1 MNTNGSHP
9 SPSSTP
15 PSAASENQPRSE
27 AQKPERQPR
36 DAISYSRFSTAIQA
50 AGDSL
55 RRQLKLSDDYA
66 KKHNLRI
73 NRTLTDK
80 GISGF
85 RGANL
90 QQGALGAFIKAID
103 MKKVKPGSVLLVE
116 SLDRLSRNQVTE
128 QLSLF
133 LIILNAGIEI
143 VTLVDERSY
152 TRESINGNPTEL
164 IISIVLMIRGWEESE
179 TKSFR
184 LKEAWKAKRNSAGN
198 RKLTSK
204 CPLWLKPAPDGRH
217 FEPIPERIEVITLI
231 FKLAEQGLGSAT
243 ICKRLNQQGIK
254 SWSCGKWW
262 NRDYV
267 RRILRNR
274 AVLGEF
280 QPKTR
285 PSRGTRQVEGPTQ
298 LGYYPAIVSAE
309 TFYRINKGTTARPV
323 RPNKRNSVSNLFTGL
338 AYDGESGAPMRF
350 HARWT
355 GGTYDPALSRLYS
368 AAVEKGGASNSWN
381 YSLFEASVLQHL
393 EKLDWE
399 ALLADPSDQGQAAE
413 RRRLEAQLK
422 DVQLKLQ
429 RAVDFITAN
438 ALASS
443 TLAQAVRNLEQQE
456 AGLKARIIALE
467 PEDSEHA
474 AVRKAMLESR
484 AEFLNLV
491 SSGDPGSRQL
501 LRQELRVLIKRID
514 LWARPSSCAGLEE
527 YRPILA
533 EAVQAAGMTWKKDP
547 SRWPCY
553 RITFA
558 NNQQRWVLCERSRL
572 KRRDAE
578 KQDNTAALGVVIH
591 LPQATESGAV
601 SESPA
606 PGQMTAEDP
615 QTA

>member
-1 MNTNGSHP
+1 VNTNGSHP
-9 SPSSTP
+9 NRSSTP
-15 PSAASENQPRSE
+15 SSAASENQPRSE
-27 AQKPERQPR
+27 AERQPR
-36 DAISYSRFSTAIQA
+36 EAISYSRFSTAIQA
-50 AGDSL
+50 SGDSL

-217 FEPIPERIEVITLI
+217 FEPIPERIEVVTLI

-243 ICKRLNQQGIK
+243 ICKQLNQQGIK

-285 PSRGTRQVEGPTQ
+285 PSRDTRHIEGPTQ

-323 RPNKRNSVSNLFTGL
+323 RPNKRNSVSNLFTGF

-350 HARWT
+350 HAMWN

-368 AAVEKGGASNSWN
+368 AAIEKGGASNSWN

-399 ALLADPSDQGQAAE
+399 ALLADPSDTGQAAE

-456 AGLKARIIALE
+456 AELKGRITALE
-467 PEDSEHA
+467 PEDSQHA

-484 AEFLNLV
+484 TEFLNLV

-514 LWARPSSCAGLEE
+514 LWARPSSCPGLEE
-527 YRPILA
+527 YQPILA

-547 SRWPCY
+547 CRWPCY

-572 KRRDAE
+572 KRRDAK
-578 KQDNTAALGVVIH
+578 KQDKAAALGVVIH
-591 LPQATESGAV
+591 LPEATGSGAA
-601 SESPA
+601 SETPA
-606 PGQMTAEDP
+606 PGQLKAEDS
-615 QTA
+615 QTP

>member
-1 MNTNGSHP
+1 MNTKSPHQ
-9 SPSSTP
+9 SPSSTTPTSTPEGKPHPEGQKSERP
-15 PSAASENQPRSE
+15 PRE
-27 AQKPERQPR
+27 
-36 DAISYSRFSTAIQA
+36 AISYCRFSTAIQA
-50 AGDSL
+50 SGDSL

-66 KKHNLRI
+66 KKHDLRI

-90 QQGALGAFIKAID
+90 QQGALGAFIKAIE
-103 MKKVKPGSVLLVE
+103 MRKVKPGSVLLVE

-184 LKEAWKAKRNSAGN
+184 LKEAWKAKRNSASS

-204 CPLWLKPAPDGRH
+204 CPLWLRPAPDSRH
-217 FEPIPERIEVITLI
+217 FEPVPERVEVVTLI
-231 FKLAEQGLGSAT
+231 FRLAEQGLGSAT
-243 ICKRLNQQGIK
+243 ICKHLNQQGIK
-254 SWSCGKWW
+254 PWSSGKWW
-262 NRDYV
+262 NREYV

-285 PSRGTRQVEGPTQ
+285 PSRGMRQVEGPTQ
-298 LGYYPAIVSAE
+298 LDYYPAIVSAE
-309 TFYRINKGTTARPV
+309 TFYRLNKGTVARPV
-323 RPNKRNSVSNLFTGL
+323 RPNRRNSVSNLFTGL

-350 HARWT
+350 QAKWT

-368 AAVEKGGASNSWN
+368 AAIEKGGASNSWN

-399 ALLADPSDQGQAAE
+399 TMLADPSEQGQAAE
-413 RRRLEAQLK
+413 RRLLEAQLK
-422 DVQLKLQ
+422 DVQIKLQ
-429 RAVDFITAN
+429 RAVDFITAH
-438 ALASS
+438 AMASP
-443 TLAQAVRNLEQQE
+443 TLAQTVTNFEQQE
-456 AGLKARIIALE
+456 AELQARIAALE
-467 PEDSEHA
+467 PDGSQHA
-474 AVRKAMLESR
+474 AVCKAMLEAR
-484 AEFLNLV
+484 AGFLNSV
-491 SSGDPGSRQL
+491 SSGDPGARHL
-501 LRQELRVLIKRID
+501 LRQELRALIKRID
-514 LWARPSSCAGLEE
+514 LWARPSSCAALEE
-527 YRPILA
+527 HQSTLA
-533 EAVQAAGMTWKKDP
+533 EAVQSAGMIWKTDP

-572 KRRDAE
+572 IRRDA
-578 KQDNTAALGVVIH
+578 KKGDHAAALGVVIH
-591 LPQATESGAV
+591 LPNA
-601 SESPA
+601 
-606 PGQMTAEDP
+606 TAETP
-615 QTA
+615 ETSASRQTTAENSQKP